1 MALCRPYRAVARV
14 FLEGTTMIGA
24 GVILVLV
31 GVGLQ
36 IAGQMWGLAAVAAG
50 VALLIV
56 SDGDGPGG
64 GA

>member
-1 MALCRPYRAVARV
+1 M
-14 FLEGTTMIGA
+14 TGA